1 MHQQQLTSLLA
12 VCLLFASPA
21 AFAATAGQHH
31 ARHAAPRRHI
41 DRSGR
46 PQLGKASI
54 YAHRFAGRKMADG
67 HRMNPR
73 GGNAASLTLPL
84 GTVAKV
90 TNLQT
95 GKSTVVKIQD
105 RGPYV
110 DGRIVDLSPGAA
122 EKIGLARKQGIAP
135 VEVLPISV
143 PLPDGTRKPGAG
155 APEALAQA
163 EP

>member
-1 MHQQQLTSLLA
+1 MPQQQLTTIIALCLLLA
-12 VCLLFASPA
+12 TPFV
-21 AFAATAGQHH
+21 FAATPAGHH
-31 ARHAAPRRHI
+31 ARRAASAHHI

-46 PQLGKASI
+46 PQVGKASI
-54 YAHRFAGRKMADG
+54 YAHRFAGRTMADG
-67 HRMNPR
+67 HRMNPHD
-73 GGNAASLTLPL
+73 GNAASKTLPL

-110 DGRIVDLSPGAA
+110 RGRIVDLSPAAA

-135 VEVLPISV
+135 VEVVPISV
-143 PLPDGTRKPGAG
+143 PLPDGSTKPGEAADSVATAS
-155 APEALAQA
+155 AP
-163 EP
+163 